1 MDIFCHH
8 VRKCR
13 LPNKIAAM
21 VVMGSDTENT
31 TTEDACDGCS
41 DDSCALMAAIGL
53 SHVAIATF

>member
-21 VVMGSDTENT
+21 VIMGSDTKNT
-31 TTEDACDGCS
+31 TILKMFVMVVLH
-41 DDSCALMAAIGL
+41 DDSSGP
-53 SHVAIATF
+53 